1 MSFRRTGLATLLLLV
16 TIQLLRE
23 HSNVFLPL
31 GGSVTQTKFGGGEND
46 NTIVSIRP
54 GDLPGYTGWGRS
66 ESTLAP
72 FFRIVSPPS
81 AGTSGSDITFRLEC
95 TESSVCSSAA
105 PAFYVR
111 AYGPSIITGIVDR
124 IPRTKNEFDVTLK
137 PIVDPGSY
145 LVEVVLTF
153 SNLPDFRLFPLP
165 DDNAY
170 HQFLYEGYHVLGSPF
185 QIIVSGSAAPQPS
198 ELPLCRSDQLVETFR
213 GSLGDRARW
222 RVVDVVNNDKH
233 QQNSF
238 RTTNVTLEGYQ
249 KSLNSLGL
257 LLDYQFRDCR
267 LMPVPT
273 PQTNIFQCVRKPIHI
288 ILIGDSTFRLQ
299 QKLLNSYVAFNPK
312 IKVSFV
318 ELYGGYFKT
327 QLLTGPNVHEFLTQA
342 SSVSE
347 QRIILFNTGL
357 HDIHRLCGGKEMNE
371 DRRTYLRSDMPGA
384 CVDLYKIAISSLI
397 EEIMKLPDDDLKI
410 FQTTTAAWPKYGN
423 YGAAWDPRYGQT
435 LPLDAAFVEYFNS
448 VALDILEDFPSI
460 AIVDGYHV
468 SYGRPDNRE
477 IDVKSALGRKL
488 SHPGLEVI
496 SAMVRIWSMLVLQ
509 QVCG

>member
-1 MSFRRTGLATLLLLV
+1 MSTETGESSPTGFYITTIWYHTTLEAWSPTTSDTPTQSSLRPCATGILTDLIHSTIPIEMSFRRTGLATLLLLV

-273 PQTNIFQCVRKPIHI
+273 PI
-288 ILIGDSTFRLQ
+288 
-299 QKLLNSYVAFNPK
+299 
-312 IKVSFV
+312 
-318 ELYGGYFKT
+318 YFS
-327 QLLTGPNVHEFLTQA
+327 A
-342 SSVSE
+342 SVN
-347 QRIILFNTGL
+347 QFTLF
-357 HDIHRLCGGKEMNE
+357 
-371 DRRTYLRSDMPGA
+371 
-384 CVDLYKIAISSLI
+384 
-397 EEIMKLPDDDLKI
+397 
-410 FQTTTAAWPKYGN
+410 
-423 YGAAWDPRYGQT
+423 
-435 LPLDAAFVEYFNS
+435 
-448 VALDILEDFPSI
+448 
-460 AIVDGYHV
+460 
-468 SYGRPDNRE
+468 
-477 IDVKSALGRKL
+477 
-488 SHPGLEVI
+488 
-496 SAMVRIWSMLVLQ
+496 
-509 QVCG
+509 